1 MHFLIYSS
9 TRSEISENQKGARGV
24 PQDQSARSDSPRI
37 YRPSAFLHTHRHAHL
52 NWQHC
57 QREREELRESTYAD
71 FVALLG
77 ERPSTLAA
85 FQLKFHLVLKTKLG
99 EGQRTGRARGRGN
112 SNREQNKSINLY
124 DFLMCFIRRQMAIY
138 HIICS
143 RANNGIAFRNFA
155 KNPI

>member
-1 MHFLIYSS
+1 M
-9 TRSEISENQKGARGV
+9 A
-24 PQDQSARSDSPRI
+24 QDQSARSDSPRI
-37 YRPSAFLHTHRHAHL
+37 YRPSAFLHLDRHAHL
-52 NWQHC
+52 NWRHC

-99 EGQRTGRARGRGN
+99 EGQRTGRERGRGN

-143 RANNGIAFRNFA
+143 RANNGIALRNFA